1 MKLPMSW
8 LSDYTDI
15 EGISPKEY
23 ADKLTMTGSKVEGV
37 EYLGAELDKVV
48 AGKVLSCEMHPD
60 SDHLHVCMV
69 DVGEGEP
76 LQIVCGAPN
85 VAEGQMVPVALNGA
99 VLPGGVKIKK
109 GKLRGVVSNGMIC
122 SHEEMGI
129 SESLLGYEP
138 EYGILVLPDDVKPGT
153 DVKDLYGLNENV
165 VEFEITSN
173 RPDCFSIIGLARE
186 TAVSFKKS
194 FKIPEVTFHE
204 TSDKITDK
212 LSIDVQDKDKC
223 LRYTSRMIK
232 NVKIGPSPKWMRER
246 LEACGI
252 RSINNMVDIT
262 NYVLLEYGQPMHAFD
277 LRHLEGGKI
286 IVRRANDGEMIKT
299 LDEQDRKLTSD
310 DLVICDAVKPVAI
323 AGVMGGFNSEIKPDT
338 TEVAF
343 ESATFDAASVRLTAQ
358 RVGLRTE
365 ASSRYEKGLDYNNTV
380 PAIERACQLVEEL
393 GCGEVVGGA
402 IDVIGNVKDAQPI
415 MFRPEKI
422 NAFLGTDIS
431 TDEMV
436 EILTSLEVKIDMENM
451 MLTPPS
457 FRPDLVAEADIA
469 EEIARFHGYDII
481 PTTLLSGESVIGMK
495 NKEQKVE
502 DKINEVLTAQGM
514 SEIYTYTFVSPSIF
528 DKLNIPAESP
538 LRNTVKITNPLGED
552 TSVMRT
558 TTIASMIEVLAR
570 NYNYR
575 TTSAKMFE
583 TAKIFIPTEA
593 GKLPEEP
600 VIITL
605 GMYGENAD
613 FFTIK
618 GVCEVLFEQLH
629 IDGVSYIAVTDNP
642 TYHPGRC
649 AEIKVGNKILGT
661 IGEIHP
667 SVSRKFGIDTEC
679 YVGELNLENILA
691 TMNDDVKYHHLP
703 KYPAVTRDFSILLD
717 KITPVAEIEAVI
729 RKAAGKLLDK
739 LELSDVYEGH
749 QIPEGKK
756 SVMYKAAFRA
766 DDRSL
771 TGEEADNL
779 HDKIVK
785 KLENALGAQ
794 LR

>member
-204 TSDKITDK
+204 TLDKITDK

-365 ASSRYEKGLDYNNTV
+365 ASSRYEKGLDYNNTI

-558 TTIASMIEVLAR
+558 TTIASMMEVLAR

-593 GKLPEEP
+593 GNLPEEP

>member
-69 DVGEGEP
+69 DVGEEEP

-204 TSDKITDK
+204 TLDKITDK

-286 IVRRANDGEMIKT
+286 IVRRANDGEIIKT

-365 ASSRYEKGLDYNNTV
+365 ASSRYEKGLDYNNTI

-402 IDVIGNVKDAQPI
+402 IDVIGNVKDSQPI

-495 NKEQKVE
+495 NKEQNVE

>member
-69 DVGEGEP
+69 DVGEEEP

-365 ASSRYEKGLDYNNTV
+365 ASSRYEKGLDYNNTI

-558 TTIASMIEVLAR
+558 TTIASMMEVLAR

>member
-343 ESATFDAASVRLTAQ
+343 ESATFDASSVRLTAQ

-365 ASSRYEKGLDYNNTV
+365 ASSRYEKGLDYNNTI

-495 NKEQKVE
+495 NKEQNVE

-558 TTIASMIEVLAR
+558 TTIASMMEVLAR